1 MSNEGRHFKNN
12 FGGYSQHGEDI
23 PLKQIL
29 PQSGYFLEIGAYCP
43 YVFSNTRF
51 LVEMG
56 WSGCYV
62 DGCSYAISRFIDEY
76 KENENIQ
83 IVQALI
89 GDTDKVVEFYNSLK
103 DAISTTDMNHMSKWK
118 SGGYPFRKV
127 YTNMITPKTLETIL
141 PKTVDFVNI
150 DVEGQSAYL
159 ATLINYDNINT
170 KVICIEHDNEVSM
183 LTNHLAKFN
192 FNLTWMNHTNAIFSR

>member
-1 MSNEGRHFKNN
+1 MSSEGKHFKNN

-56 WSGCYV
+56 WGGCYV

-103 DAISTTDMNHMSKWK
+103 DAISTTDVNHMSKWK

>member
-1 MSNEGRHFKNN
+1 MSNEGKNFKNN

-43 YVFSNTRF
+43 YIFSNTRF

-76 KENENIQ
+76 KENEKIQ

-89 GDTDKVVEFYNSLK
+89 GDTDKLVEFYNSLK
-103 DAISTTDMNHMSKWK
+103 DAISTTDVNHMFKWK

-127 YTNMITPKTLETIL
+127 FTNMITPKTLETIL

-170 KVICIEHDNEVSM
+170 KVICIEHDNEVLM
-183 LTNHLAKFN
+183 LKNHLSKFN
-192 FNLTWMNHTNAIFSR
+192 FNLIWMNHTNAIFSR